1 MRRNEII
8 VLEFLANTYTLT
20 TTTTKTN
27 YIAILND
34 AITQN
39 SANQNDGPVPL
50 VGAVTMY
57 PELTQI
63 VRSRCF
69 IKTRRACLFYFL
81 IKILSLIYFIRLHNR
96 LNHLIYLISPS
107 ILLSYNFGIE
117 KLIKIKTKDTCF
129 SSF

>member
-69 IKTRRACLFYFL
+69 ISSLKFCLR
-81 IKILSLIYFIRLHNR
+81 FISSDYTTN
-96 LNHLIYLISPS
+96 S
-107 ILLSYNFGIE
+107 II
-117 KLIKIKTKDTCF
+117 
-129 SSF
+129 